1 VSWEAET
8 TVERDFDIIGP
19 IRAIE
24 TIATGRGIRV
34 LDRLNREYG
43 KGIWRKLKGIA
54 RVRLPDGT
62 IGEAEVH
69 WFEAHGIGKR
79 RMKIKRLIE

>member
-1 VSWEAET
+1 MES
-8 TVERDFDIIGP
+8 DFDLIGE

-24 TIATGRGIRV
+24 TIATGRGIRI
-34 LDRLNREYG
+34 LDRLNQEYG
-43 KGIWRKLKGIA
+43 RGNWRKLKGIA
-54 RVRLPDGT
+54 RVRLADGT
-62 IGEAEVH
+62 IGEAEIH

>member
-1 VSWEAET
+1 
-8 TVERDFDIIGP
+8 VESDFDLIGE

-24 TIATGRGIRV
+24 TIATGRGIRI
-34 LDRLNREYG
+34 LDRLNQEYG
-43 KGIWRKLKGIA
+43 RGNWRKLKGIA
-54 RVRLPDGT
+54 RVRLADGT
-62 IGEAEVH
+62 IAEAEIH

>member
-1 VSWEAET
+1 MES
-8 TVERDFDIIGP
+8 DFDLISE

-24 TIATGRGIRV
+24 RVATGHRIRI
-34 LDRLNREYG
+34 LDRLNQEYG
-43 KGIWRKLKGIA
+43 KGNWRKLKGIA

-62 IGEAEVH
+62 IAEAEIH

-79 RMKIKRLIE
+79 RMKIKRLIG

>member
-1 VSWEAET
+1 MES
-8 TVERDFDIIGP
+8 DFDLIGE
-19 IRAIE
+19 IRALE
-24 TIATGRGIRV
+24 TIATGHGIRI

-43 KGIWRKLKGIA
+43 KGNWRKLKGIA
-54 RVRLPDGT
+54 RVRLADGT
-62 IGEAEVH
+62 IAEAEIH